1 MNVVGYVLPEKLFSP
16 HQIIFS
22 RRIEQF
28 LLLQCIMHEW
38 KRERKALMNVNS
50 MAEKL
55 VSQCL
60 ASLPENEGPSQDL
73 KDDTSTIGKTV
84 EVLQDR

>member
-1 MNVVGYVLPEKLFSP
+1 
-16 HQIIFS
+16 
-22 RRIEQF
+22 
-28 LLLQCIMHEW
+28 MHEW